1 MPVRTLSFMT
11 LAFAAATALAAQQTP
26 RPKAQP
32 WPRAFTVPTPDFE
45 WERFAL
51 DFEHEGLL
59 DNFAYDFDFQFPV
72 QFDFP
77 FTVEPFEFALPEFH
91 LPFEWQ
97 AMTLA
102 PETGQHGFGRRGAMH
117 VLPDQDSPTDS
128 AYRAARETLNRHEYR
143 RAAEMFAGFAQ
154 KYPQSRYAAA
164 ALYWQAF
171 ALYRIGTTPELER
184 ALQVLDEQRQNH
196 PAAANDAEV
205 SGLTARVL
213 GALAARGNGTARQRL
228 EQQAASG
235 VQSCDRE
242 DMEVRAEALSA
253 LVRSDPASAA
263 PVLRRTLARR
273 DACSTPLRRRAV
285 YLLGREGVGGT
296 AEDLLEVATNDPDQS
311 VRRDALG
318 RLAQFP
324 GEVPV
329 RLLDRLLTS
338 SSDEHTQRSVL
349 MALQRSEHPEAE
361 QILRRAIERTD
372 LSERVRADAIR
383 TLLRRSATAVTV
395 TGQRATVSRKGD
407 LTLSNEDAALLRGLY
422 ARSDSRAVKSAILET
437 LARSGGT
444 ANDQWLAELVRNTNE
459 DLRYR
464 NTALGRLRRSDI
476 PVAEL
481 SRLYDGLSE
490 RELRNEL
497 IRILGSRDE
506 PEATDKLFEIA
517 RTGTDPS
524 VRRNAINAL
533 SRKKDERTT
542 KLLLELVEKQP

>member
-1 MPVRTLSFMT
+1 
-11 LAFAAATALAAQQTP
+11 
-26 RPKAQP
+26 
-32 WPRAFTVPTPDFE
+32 
-45 WERFAL
+45 
-51 DFEHEGLL
+51 
-59 DNFAYDFDFQFPV
+59 
-72 QFDFP
+72 
-77 FTVEPFEFALPEFH
+77 
-91 LPFEWQ
+91 
-97 AMTLA
+97 
-102 PETGQHGFGRRGAMH
+102 
-117 VLPDQDSPTDS
+117 
-128 AYRAARETLNRHEYR
+128 
-143 RAAEMFAGFAQ
+143 
-154 KYPQSRYAAA
+154 
-164 ALYWQAF
+164 
-171 ALYRIGTTPELER
+171 
-184 ALQVLDEQRQNH
+184 
-196 PAAANDAEV
+196 
-205 SGLTARVL
+205 
-213 GALAARGNGTARQRL
+213 
-228 EQQAASG
+228 
-235 VQSCDRE
+235 
-242 DMEVRAEALSA
+242 
-253 LVRSDPASAA
+253 
-263 PVLRRTLARR
+263 
-273 DACSTPLRRRAV
+273 V

-311 VRRDALG
+311 VRSDALS

-383 TLLRRSATAVTV
+383 SLLRRSATAVTV
-395 TGQRATVSRKGD
+395 TGQRAQVSRKGD

-464 NTALGRLRRSDI
+464 STALGRLRRSDI

-517 RTGTDPS
+517 RTGTDPA
-524 VRRNAINAL
+524 VRRNAVNAL

>member
-1 MPVRTLSFMT
+1 MPVRTLSFLT
-11 LAFAAATALAAQQTP
+11 LALAAAALTAQQTP
-26 RPKAQP
+26 RPRAEP
-32 WPRAFTVPTPDFE
+32 WPRAFTFPTPDFT
-45 WERFAL
+45 WDRFAL

-59 DNFAYDFDFQFPV
+59 DNLAYDFDFQFPV
-72 QFDFP
+72 
-77 FTVEPFEFALPEFH
+77 EPFEFAPPEFQ
-91 LPFEWQ
+91 LPFEWSGLELTPD
-97 AMTLA
+97 A
-102 PETGQHGFGRRGAMH
+102 GQHGFGRRSAMH

-128 AYRAARETLNRHEYR
+128 AYRAARETLNHHEYR

-154 KYPQSRYAAA
+154 KYPQSRYAPA

-184 ALQVLDEQRQNH
+184 ALRVLDEQRQKH
-196 PAAANDAEV
+196 PAAADDAEV

-273 DACSTPLRRRAV
+273 DTCSTPLRRRAV

-296 AEDLLEVATNDPDQS
+296 AEDLLEVATNDPDRS
-311 VRRDALG
+311 VRSDALG

-338 SSDEHTQRSVL
+338 SSDEATQRAVL
-349 MALQRSEHPEAE
+349 MALRRSEHPEAD
-361 QILRRAIERTD
+361 QILRRAIEQTD

-383 TLLRRSATAVTV
+383 TLLRRSAAAVTV
-395 TGQRATVSRKGD
+395 TGQRATVSRKDD
-407 LTLSNEDAALLRGLY
+407 LALSNEDAALLRGLY

-437 LARSGGT
+437 LARGGGT

-464 NTALGRLRRSDI
+464 TMALSRLRRSDI

-481 SRLYDGLSE
+481 SRLYDSLSE

-497 IRILGSRDE
+497 IRILGSREE

-542 KLLLELVEKQP
+542 RLLLELVEKQP

>member
-32 WPRAFTVPTPDFE
+32 RPQVFTFPTPDFE

-51 DFEHEGLL
+51 DFEHERLL

-72 QFDFP
+72 QFDFQLP
-77 FTVEPFEFALPEFH
+77 LEPFEFALPEFQ
-91 LPFEWQ
+91 PFEWTGLEITPQ
-97 AMTLA
+97 A
-102 PETGQHGFGRRGAMH
+102 GQHGFGRRGAMH
-117 VLPDQDSPTDS
+117 VVPDQDSPTDS
-128 AYRAARETLNRHEYR
+128 AYRAARETLNHHEYR

-171 ALYRIGTTPELER
+171 SLYRIGSTPELER
-184 ALQVLDEQRQNH
+184 ALQVLDEQRQKH
-196 PAAANDAEV
+196 PAAADDAEV

-213 GALAARGNGTARQRL
+213 GALAARGNGAARQRL

-253 LVRSDPASAA
+253 LVQSDPAGAA

-311 VRRDALG
+311 VRSDALG
-318 RLAQFP
+318 QLARFP

-349 MALQRSEHPEAE
+349 MALQRSEHPEAD

-383 TLLRRSATAVTV
+383 SLLRRSATAVTV

-407 LTLSNEDAALLRGLY
+407 VTLSNEDAALLRGLY

-517 RTGTDPS
+517 RTGTDPA

-533 SRKKDERTT
+533 SRKNDERTT